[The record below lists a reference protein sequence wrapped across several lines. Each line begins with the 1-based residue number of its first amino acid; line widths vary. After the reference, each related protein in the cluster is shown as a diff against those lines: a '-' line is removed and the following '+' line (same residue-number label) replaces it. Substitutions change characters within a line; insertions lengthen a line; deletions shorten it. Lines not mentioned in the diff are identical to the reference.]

1 VPIPETGTAG
11 SKKAAGAQGD
21 YLGAESGAKGGHFPG
36 DGSMRFKYPVFV
48 TPHAV
53 VRFQERVANL
63 PAAQAINL
71 IQAALQDNRQV
82 VGVQI
87 YNKQRRPVFRA
98 RYREVEYLIP
108 VARRRDREWPYVPTI
123 LLPGMRTHIL
133 HERSGWHWK

>member
-1 VPIPETGTAG
+1 
-11 SKKAAGAQGD
+11 
-21 YLGAESGAKGGHFPG
+21 
-36 DGSMRFKYPVFV
+36 MRFKHPVFV

-53 VRFQERVANL
+53 TRFQERVADL
-63 PAAQAINL
+63 PAAKVFNL

-108 VARRRDREWPYVPTI
+108 IARRRDREWPYVPTI
-123 LLPGMRTHIL
+123 LLSEMRSYIL
-133 HERSGWHWK
+133 YERSGWRWNR